1 MTLVTVR
8 DVWVKY
14 RDARDYALRGVSL
27 TVSEGEVVAIIG
39 PTGAG
44 KTSLCKTMSGIIPNM
59 GVYDEFRGEVL
70 VDGIPTA
77 GKKVGEISR
86 KCAMVF
92 QDYETQL
99 FRTTVELEVVFGPEN
114 LQLPSEEIGRR
125 CETALKLTG
134 LNGLEKRYSFALSGG
149 QKQRLAIASLLSLQ
163 PEVLILDEATSDLDP
178 AGKREVF
185 EVARKLLSEKV
196 IKSLVLV
203 DHHLEKVA
211 AFADRVVVLNRGEV
225 ILEGP
230 TNHVLSEVELLNELG
245 LQPPETAEV
254 FRKMSLGNKPY
265 PMNVDEAVR
274 LFPPVQSIT
283 PTQQT
288 VLMHAEPA
296 VELEDIWFAYE
307 PGQWVIN
314 GISLKVSRGE
324 MMALIGQNGSGKTTL
339 AQIIAGILR
348 PAKGVVK
355 VFGKDVTRQAVMV
368 RGKEVGYIFQNPDY
382 QIFSRSVRD
391 EIAYGL
397 RAWGM
402 GEREVEERVMKVSE
416 MVGLKGLLDEDP
428 FFLSKAERQ
437 RTAVASIL
445 ALNPKIIILDEPTT
459 GLSPGETTAL
469 MDTVR
474 ELNKAGTTIITITH
488 DMWVV
493 AKYCSRVVLMS
504 DGRVVLDGPT
514 REVFSN
520 ISELEKYDIEV
531 PQVVRLS
538 NKLFGQTFLTVDEFV
553 ENVKTR

>member
-1 MTLVTVR
+1 M
-8 DVWVKY
+8 
-14 RDARDYALRGVSL
+14 LRR
-27 TVSEGEVVAIIG
+27 
-39 PTGAG
+39 
-44 KTSLCKTMSGIIPNM
+44 CKT
-59 GVYDEFRGEVL
+59 F
-70 VDGIPTA
+70 PTCPKYYSSTA
-77 GKKVGEISR
+77 
-86 KCAMVF
+86 
-92 QDYETQL
+92 
-99 FRTTVELEVVFGPEN
+99 TVV
-114 LQLPSEEIGRR
+114 
-125 CETALKLTG
+125 
-134 LNGLEKRYSFALSGG
+134 
-149 QKQRLAIASLLSLQ
+149 
-163 PEVLILDEATSDLDP
+163 
-178 AGKREVF
+178 
-185 EVARKLLSEKV
+185 
-196 IKSLVLV
+196 
-203 DHHLEKVA
+203 
-211 AFADRVVVLNRGEV
+211 
-225 ILEGP
+225 
-230 TNHVLSEVELLNELG
+230 
-245 LQPPETAEV
+245 
-254 FRKMSLGNKPY
+254 
-265 PMNVDEAVR
+265 
-274 LFPPVQSIT
+274 
-283 PTQQT
+283 
-288 VLMHAEPA
+288 MHAEPA

-324 MMALIGQNGSGKTTL
+324 MMALIGQNGSGKTTV

-493 AKYCSRVVLMS
+493 AKYCSRIVLMS

>member
-1 MTLVTVR
+1 LTRPVR
-8 DVWVKY
+8 
-14 RDARDYALRGVSL
+14 G
-27 TVSEGEVVAIIG
+27 
-39 PTGAG
+39 
-44 KTSLCKTMSGIIPNM
+44 
-59 GVYDEFRGEVL
+59 
-70 VDGIPTA
+70 
-77 GKKVGEISR
+77 
-86 KCAMVF
+86 
-92 QDYETQL
+92 
-99 FRTTVELEVVFGPEN
+99 
-114 LQLPSEEIGRR
+114 
-125 CETALKLTG
+125 
-134 LNGLEKRYSFALSGG
+134 
-149 QKQRLAIASLLSLQ
+149 
-163 PEVLILDEATSDLDP
+163 
-178 AGKREVF
+178 EVF

-254 FRKMSLGNKPY
+254 FSRMSLGNKPY
-265 PMNVDEAVR
+265 PMNVDDAVR

-283 PTQQT
+283 PPQQT
-288 VLMHAEPA
+288 VVMHAEPA

-324 MMALIGQNGSGKTTL
+324 MMALIGQNGSGKTTV

>member
-1 MTLVTVR
+1 
-8 DVWVKY
+8 
-14 RDARDYALRGVSL
+14 
-27 TVSEGEVVAIIG
+27 
-39 PTGAG
+39 
-44 KTSLCKTMSGIIPNM
+44 
-59 GVYDEFRGEVL
+59 
-70 VDGIPTA
+70 
-77 GKKVGEISR
+77 
-86 KCAMVF
+86 
-92 QDYETQL
+92 
-99 FRTTVELEVVFGPEN
+99 
-114 LQLPSEEIGRR
+114 
-125 CETALKLTG
+125 
-134 LNGLEKRYSFALSGG
+134 
-149 QKQRLAIASLLSLQ
+149 
-163 PEVLILDEATSDLDP
+163 
-178 AGKREVF
+178 
-185 EVARKLLSEKV
+185 
-196 IKSLVLV
+196 
-203 DHHLEKVA
+203 
-211 AFADRVVVLNRGEV
+211 
-225 ILEGP
+225 
-230 TNHVLSEVELLNELG
+230 
-245 LQPPETAEV
+245 
-254 FRKMSLGNKPY
+254 
-265 PMNVDEAVR
+265 
-274 LFPPVQSIT
+274 
-283 PTQQT
+283 
-288 VLMHAEPA
+288 
-296 VELEDIWFAYE
+296 
-307 PGQWVIN
+307 
-314 GISLKVSRGE
+314 
-324 MMALIGQNGSGKTTL
+324 MALIGQNGSGKTTV